1 MIRKRENRRK
11 IYYVPGMISLIV
23 IPLLCFYHFY
33 KVDAFKEERCMD
45 IYICNDSIGTKNIM
59 SYKRNYKVFNFN
71 NSLDLER
78 KKLNRLRFD
87 LKELNRTNDTING
100 IQVCFGTK
108 MKYEVYIEILDIFF
122 AEKETLFMQYKNNF
136 FVLRIPKP
144 KNQISV
150 KIVPITCGYFEANKD
165 YILEQ
170 ERKRKYEYYLS
181 LYKQNWIVLLGYLGI
196 VFLNIFAVVKFN
208 KNR

>member
-11 IYYVPGMISLIV
+11 IYYVPGIISLIV

-45 IYICNDSIGTKNIM
+45 IYICNDSIGTKDIM

-108 MKYEVYIEILDIFF
+108 MKYEVYIEILISSLLKKKHCLCNIKTTF
-122 AEKETLFMQYKNNF
+122 LF
-136 FVLRIPKP
+136 
-144 KNQISV
+144 
-150 KIVPITCGYFEANKD
+150 
-165 YILEQ
+165 
-170 ERKRKYEYYLS
+170 
-181 LYKQNWIVLLGYLGI
+181 
-196 VFLNIFAVVKFN
+196 
-208 KNR
+208 